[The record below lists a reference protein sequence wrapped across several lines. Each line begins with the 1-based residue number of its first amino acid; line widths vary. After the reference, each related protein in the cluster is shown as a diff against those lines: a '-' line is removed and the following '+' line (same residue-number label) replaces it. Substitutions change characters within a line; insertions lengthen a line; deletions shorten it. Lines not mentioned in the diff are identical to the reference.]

1 MSVHALN
8 PPEPYSA
15 IIFDCDGT
23 LVDSTRLYFQAWN
36 TLFKS
41 HGTEMPWNWFAA
53 HLGCSWPQILDAF
66 QKTSGVFFDATPAL
80 QDFNRVYRDSIDSLT
95 EIEMVAEVA
104 RRHFRK
110 VPMAVASGGTHGI
123 VEVTLMAVRLL
134 DLFDAVVMIEDV
146 QGRGK
151 PAPDIFLEAARRLNM
166 SPGQCTVFEDSDE
179 GIEAARL
186 AGMTA
191 TDVRLVYRPA
201 WRFGAQGQ
209 FEAQHPRLR
218 SR

>member
-1 MSVHALN
+1 MSVHAFH

-41 HGTEMPWNWFAA
+41 HGTEMPWNWFAV
-53 HLGCSWPQILDAF
+53 HLGCSWPQILDEF
-66 QKTSGVFFDATPAL
+66 QKTSGVLFAAAPAL
-80 QDFNRVYRDSIDSLT
+80 HDFNRASRDAINSLT
-95 EIEMVAEVA
+95 EIEIVAEVA

-110 VPMAVASGGTHGI
+110 IPMAVASGGTREI
-123 VEVTLMAVRLL
+123 VELTLKTVRLL
-134 DLFDAVVMIEDV
+134 DLFDTVVTIEDV

-151 PAPDIFLEAARRLNM
+151 PAPDMFLEAARRLNM
-166 SPGQCTVFEDSDE
+166 SPGQCTVFEDSGE

-191 TDVRLVYRPA
+191 NDVRLVYRPA
-201 WRFGAQGQ
+201 WRFGIQG
-209 FEAQHPRLR
+209 
-218 SR
+218 